1 MIDVLYAVII
11 GLLVGFI
18 IGVVVTVMSAEKDFD
33 GEYRKAKYEW
43 KLNKEKEKQNEQ

>member
-18 IGVVVTVMSAEKDFD
+18 IGVVVTVMSAEKDF
-33 GEYRKAKYEW
+33 GIVRFKA
-43 KLNKEKEKQNEQ
+43 

>member
-1 MIDVLYAVII
+1 MPSDKALNR
-11 GLLVGFI
+11 
-18 IGVVVTVMSAEKDFD
+18 TSPKDFD